1 MRQGPHRRRRPVV
14 LRSREIVEGVA
25 EARAALT
32 TFGVDTTA
40 LSDEDILR
48 GIGRL
53 YAISSA
59 PDPSAAFAEIALSGD
74 RVALALVRAVRP
86 MH

>member
-1 MRQGPHRRRRPVV
+1 MRRRGARRPVV

-25 EARAALT
+25 EARAALA
-32 TFGVDTTA
+32 TFGVDTTT
-40 LSDEDILR
+40 LSDEDIVR
-48 GIGRL
+48 GFGRL
-53 YAISSA
+53 VLMSSE
-59 PDPSAAFAEIALSGD
+59 PDPKAAFAELALSGD